1 MTVTPWSCTSRAWG
15 SCCCSWPVS
24 WDSGRAFRARMG
36 PAPIPHALTRFPC
49 SGAGGAAEG
58 AAPRGGECQPWDTAV
73 PSGLTPRD
81 CVLSLFPHQIQTLM
95 ARAEYLKDQIKVRC
109 LGWALEGAGGG

>member
-1 MTVTPWSCTSRAWG
+1 
-15 SCCCSWPVS
+15 
-24 WDSGRAFRARMG
+24 MG

-49 SGAGGAAEG
+49 SGASRTAEG

-81 CVLSLFPHQIQTLM
+81 CVLSLSPHQIQTLM